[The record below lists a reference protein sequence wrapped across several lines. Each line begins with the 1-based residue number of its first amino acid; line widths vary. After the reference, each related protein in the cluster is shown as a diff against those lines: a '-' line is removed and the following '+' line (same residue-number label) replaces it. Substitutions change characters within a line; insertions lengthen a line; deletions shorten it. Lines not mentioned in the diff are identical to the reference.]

1 VDIEFLKN
9 KLKNTLHY
17 TTETNKLFSDYITSL
32 FPKDYEKNN
41 IKISNFS
48 YQPVNKSIHFMVELL
63 PIKEQ
68 FSICY
73 ININISLEKDKISY
87 SFDESPSKYD
97 ENNFFNKKYL
107 FDALY
112 DLIKSISI
120 KKLNSI
126 FESSKILKKEYM
138 KLERDI
144 KKLEEEHY
152 YNKYKKYQMAVINMF
167 PPLDKEKIDNLVEE
181 YKKKAT
187 EELYLK
193 KPDFDK
199 EPESVYDVFRKKETI
214 VYFEFNKDKIQLC
227 EGKINFNFDK
237 NKTIK
242 FKINNEV
249 VSKKKFVLAL
259 SNQFHIEG
267 KLVSS
272 LHKALENAFFQ
283 VFIDNTSFN
292 SGFINQNRSKM
303 VNIED
308 FCKPFLVNTI
318 ANNF

>member
-1 VDIEFLKN
+1 MDIEFLKN

-126 FESSKILKKEYM
+126 FETSKILKKEYM

-144 KKLEEEHY
+144 KKLEEENH
-152 YNKYKKYQMAVINMF
+152 YNKYKKYLIIINNMF
-167 PPLDKEKIDNLVEE
+167 SMLDKNEANKLVEE
-181 YKKKAT
+181 YIEKAT
-187 EELYLK
+187 KELYLK
-193 KPDFDK
+193 KPNLDK
-199 EPESVYDVFRKKETI
+199 KPESVYNVLRKKETI
-214 VYFEFNKDKIQLC
+214 IHFKFHNDEIELC
-227 EGKINFNFDK
+227 ESDIDFHFDK
-237 NKTIK
+237 NKKIK
-242 FKINNEV
+242 YQINGYI

-267 KLVSS
+267 KLISS
-272 LHKALENAFFQ
+272 LNEAAKNSFLQIFFKGNYSNPAIPKQ
-283 VFIDNTSFN
+283 RLL
-292 SGFINQNRSKM
+292 QK

-318 ANNF
+318 ADNF